1 MTEKKPAVTTIKAE
15 SEVEAAV
22 ESTPESFGPL
32 CRHIRSKGMYVY
44 TDVPEHEGHA
54 DYDNT
59 IFWCQK
65 TLKDIG
71 PDQGFVGR
79 EDCCATS
86 RRCYEID

>member
-1 MTEKKPAVTTIKAE
+1 MAE
-15 SEVEAAV
+15 SLEASPAI
-22 ESTPESFGPL
+22 PPAAQFRRL
-32 CRHIRSKGMYVY
+32 RKKGMYVY
-44 TDVPEHEGHA
+44 TDGFHAEGGG

-79 EDCCATS
+79 EDCREGS
-86 RRCYEID
+86 RPCYEAD

>member
-1 MTEKKPAVTTIKAE
+1 MAE
-15 SEVEAAV
+15 SLEASPAI
-22 ESTPESFGPL
+22 PAPP
-32 CRHIRSKGMYVY
+32 CRRLRFKGMYVY
-44 TDVPEHEGHA
+44 TDGFHPEAHD

-79 EDCCATS
+79 EDCREGS
-86 RRCYEID
+86 RPCYEAD